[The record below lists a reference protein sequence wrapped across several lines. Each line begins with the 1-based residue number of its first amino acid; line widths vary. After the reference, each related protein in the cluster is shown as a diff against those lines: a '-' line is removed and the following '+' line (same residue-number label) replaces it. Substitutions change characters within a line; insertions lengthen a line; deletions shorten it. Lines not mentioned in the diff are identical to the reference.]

1 MSDDTKEYVI
11 LSLLS
16 AFVIAFLVGIILMFN
31 YVSDEHEKAQRNQ
44 DKCVAAGGL
53 WIQNRN
59 TEGYCYNK

>member
-1 MSDDTKEYVI
+1 MSEGVKATIAASAI
-11 LSLLS
+11 LILIIS
-16 AFVIAFLVGIILMFN
+16 FVTAMVLMFK
-31 YVSDEHEKAQRNQ
+31 YVNDEHEKAQRNQ